1 MKKGSTISSIIIVAL
16 MIVIIFLL
24 IKIGAE
30 IIDGFSEPAEG
41 STINLENEV
50 REHEINEAIYNNSLI
65 NEGSKYEE
73 K

>member
-1 MKKGSTISSIIIVAL
+1 MKKGSIISSIIIGAL

-24 IKIGAE
+24 IIIGTE
-30 IIDGFSEPAEG
+30 IIGGFSGPAEG
-41 STINLENEV
+41 STVNLENEV